1 MMKMIR
7 TIKGNIL
14 GFYLKK
20 LLLLLLIDV
29 PIDVVLFCFVYFYF
43 SSYRLTYYV
52 TLSVIFA
59 STSLLSTFI
68 YRDYKDFSTHLNY
81 LRHICDNDIAY
92 VPKKNS
98 ILCRKGRLRLC
109 LALETKRLYISKGD
123 EFLGKGDDTKDF
135 YCTRFELGTLKEN
148 SKKVF
153 EGEFKALEEDG
164 IKLYRGK
171 SIIIEDALRRDAD
184 VKSAIEELLL

>member
-1 MMKMIR
+1 MTKA
-7 TIKGNIL
+7 IKNNIL
-14 GFYLKK
+14 SFYLKK
-20 LLLLLLIDV
+20 LLLLLLVDISIDV
-29 PIDVVLFCFVYFYF
+29 ALFCFIYFYF
-43 SSYRLTYYV
+43 PSYRLTYYV
-52 TLSVIFA
+52 ALSVILT
-59 STSLLSTFI
+59 STSLLATFI
-68 YRDYKDFSTHLNY
+68 YRDYKDFSIHLNY
-81 LRHICDNDIAY
+81 LRHICNNDIVY

-98 ILCRKGRLRLC
+98 ILCKKGRLRLC

-123 EFLGKGDDTKDF
+123 ELLGKGDDTKDF

-171 SIIIEDALRRDAD
+171 SIIIEDALKRGAD
-184 VKSAIEELLL
+184 VDSAIEELLL